1 MAKLVYV
8 GTHASD
14 DPTKAAL
21 VFVAANGASEAGHE
35 PVISLL
41 GDAVLMMKDEIAA
54 STVGVGFG
62 PIKGLMT
69 TTVANG
75 TPIHI

>member
-1 MAKLVYV
+1 MAKLAYI

-21 VFVAANGASEAGHE
+21 VFVGANGASEAGYE
-35 PVISLL
+35 PVIGLL
-41 GDAVLMMKDEIAA
+41 GDAVLLMKDEIAA
-54 STVGVGFG
+54 STAGVGWG
-62 PIKGLMT
+62 PIKELMN